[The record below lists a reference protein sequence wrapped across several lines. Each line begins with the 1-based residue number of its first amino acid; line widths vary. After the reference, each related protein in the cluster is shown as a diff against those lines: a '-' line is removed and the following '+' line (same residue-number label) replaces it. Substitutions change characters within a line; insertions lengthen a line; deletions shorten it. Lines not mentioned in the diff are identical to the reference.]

1 MHVKTCTIRLYSL
14 PIPFI
19 SRSSSLPPS
28 SFPFLSP
35 SPSPFQPLPATAN
48 AVNLLGDVSHMSPSQ
63 LEDMGIGL
71 NVGIQWEEAL
81 HAALMP
87 VTPQCSMGSLSESE

>member
-1 MHVKTCTIRLYSL
+1 MIITS
-14 PIPFI
+14 
-19 SRSSSLPPS
+19 
-28 SFPFLSP
+28 LSP
-35 SPSPFQPLPATAN
+35 SLSAS
-48 AVNLLGDVSHMSPSQ
+48 AVNLLGDTSALTPSQ

-87 VTPQCSMGSLSESE
+87 VTPQCSMGSLADGETSITNSCM